1 MLVHTNPLLTG
12 QVGKLLGERWK
23 ALSDV
28 QRRPYEEKAEADKKR
43 YEEEKA
49 NYNVSYLSRL
59 PTSNTP
65 ALHPMEKK
73 KKKDEENHALDKIP
87 TEIYFHP
94 SDAD

>member
-1 MLVHTNPLLTG
+1 VFVHTNPLLIG

-23 ALSDV
+23 ALTDV

-43 YEEEKA
+43 YEDEKA

-65 ALHPMEKK
+65 ALHTDGKEEEKK
-73 KKKDEENHALDKIP
+73 K
-87 TEIYFHP
+87 
-94 SDAD
+94 